1 MHGGIPIQFLCRK
14 FKSVRYISKKNR
26 IFSFPAV
33 LSGFSERCP
42 HRAYLQKKC
51 ECNTFLVLFSKKLS
65 IAYPSR
71 LLSVL
76 FSLPKIRKSV
86 AIIEEKQK
94 IAHHSTPLFTK
105 MAWGWNLKSTLST
118 KKSYFFVHCSQKALS
133 TTMSSTIPI
142 QIFSW
147 GWNLK
152 NEFFRS
158 FFIFSDHSVKPR
170 IGYIKSNFAFVTPF
184 SNFFHEI
191 LHVSVLSLLYLRYIL
206 IIKWI

>member
-1 MHGGIPIQFLCRK
+1 MHGGVSIQFLCRES
-14 FKSVRYISKKNR
+14 KSVRYISKKNR

-105 MAWGWNLKSTLST
+105 NGMGVEPKNPISEKNSLFSPSLHESNRYPTSCISNQFWRLVRLFRFFYENL
-118 KKSYFFVHCSQKALS
+118 C
-133 TTMSSTIPI
+133 
-142 QIFSW
+142 
-147 GWNLK
+147 
-152 NEFFRS
+152 
-158 FFIFSDHSVKPR
+158 
-170 IGYIKSNFAFVTPF
+170 
-184 SNFFHEI
+184 
-191 LHVSVLSLLYLRYIL
+191 VLI
-206 IIKWI
+206 